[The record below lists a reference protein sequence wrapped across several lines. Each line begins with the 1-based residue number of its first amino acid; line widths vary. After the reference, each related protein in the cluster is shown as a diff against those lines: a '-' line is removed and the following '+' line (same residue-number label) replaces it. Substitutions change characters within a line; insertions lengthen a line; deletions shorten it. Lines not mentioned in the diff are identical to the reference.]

1 MGKKRRTEQ
10 ILELIATRLPEGRVL
25 DVGTGR
31 GDLAHGLQEMGYEVE
46 ALDIDP
52 SLCQHPD
59 LMLTQCDLMD
69 GLPCDDAS
77 FGMVTATEVI
87 EHMEDPFKVIREVHR
102 VLRPGGIL
110 LLTTPNYGN
119 IEKRLHYLYAGT
131 SPRPLE
137 YEASSPTGGRAHH
150 HISPMC
156 IPRLYYVLETNGF
169 DIVHISTANRKTKIW
184 LLLPIVILIWLYV
197 HIWWTHKR
205 REAYRIRDQM
215 NVILG
220 GRTLVVVSRKRD

>member
-10 ILELIATRLPEGRVL
+10 ILELIPTLLREGRVL

-52 SLCQHPD
+52 SLCEHPD
-59 LMLTQCDLMD
+59 LMPTQRDLMD

-77 FGMVTATEVI
+77 FDIVTATEVI
-87 EHMEDPFKVIREVHR
+87 EHMEDPFKVIREFHR
-102 VLRPGGIL
+102 VLRPGGVL

-119 IEKRLHYLYAGT
+119 IEKRLHYLHAGT
-131 SPRPLE
+131 LPRPLG
-137 YEASSPTGGRAHH
+137 YEGSSPTSGRAHH

-156 IPRLYYVLETNGF
+156 IPRLYYLLETNGF
-169 DIVHISTANRKTKIW
+169 DIAHISTANRKTKIW

-197 HIWWTHKR
+197 HLLWTHKR